1 MGNAQDRAQNKFDET
16 GGKVKETAGKV
27 TGNSEMEGE
36 GKGDQ
41 LKAQA
46 KDAMENTK
54 EKAGDAV
61 DKVKGMF
68 KSGKNDADR

>member
-1 MGNAQDRAQNKFDET
+1 MGNAQNKFDQA
-16 GGKVKETAGKV
+16 GGKVKETAGKA

-41 LKAQA
+41 MKAQA
-46 KDAMENTK
+46 KDAMDDVK

-68 KSGKNDADR
+68 KSGKNDDAR